1 MVLPQAALWSLVSAP
16 VSAVAAVLVWQRA
29 RTPGRLRPALVLTIA
44 ACLLHGV
51 AMTVGL
57 ASMAG

>member
-1 MVLPQAALWSLVSAP
+1 M
-16 VSAVAAVLVWQRA
+16 LVWQRA